1 MITLILITLAAIL
14 NAAMDTISFR
24 YNGSIFTKY
33 PKWKQFLDVNVSWK
47 NKYKNGDVKQ
57 GRKFYGSMTF
67 LVLITDGWHLFKS
80 LMLLCLVSAAVLYTP
95 LLPGYNYLLLEIF
108 ILHTWFGIIFELFF
122 GTFFIKGELEKK
134 WLNFKN
140 KLTSWIH

>member
-1 MITLILITLAAIL
+1 MITLIIISLIFATLSGFCKAI
-14 NAAMDTISFR
+14 MDLSEQSDLKFTPTIFWIK
-24 YNGSIFTKY
+24 N
-33 PKWKQFLDVNVSWK
+33 QSWK
-47 NKYKNGDVKQ
+47 NKWKGGLRKNGE
-57 GRKFYGSMTF
+57 KFFGSSSWF
-67 LVLITDGWHLFKS
+67 VALTDGWHLFKS

-95 LLPGYNYLLLEIF
+95 LFPEYTYRLLEIF

-140 KLTSWIH
+140 KLASWIH

>member
-1 MITLILITLAAIL
+1 M
-14 NAAMDTISFR
+14 
-24 YNGSIFTKY
+24 
-33 PKWKQFLDVNVSWK
+33 NVSWK

-67 LVLITDGWHLFKS
+67 LVFITDGWHLFKS

-140 KLTSWIH
+140 KLTS